1 MPVQLGLLR
10 SMKSGKKGLR
20 IQIFNKIRL
29 IWFDGCYTMK
39 TASIHNFCLWVLPTL
54 TSASLGCT

>member
-1 MPVQLGLLR
+1 
-10 SMKSGKKGLR
+10 MKSGKKGLR

-39 TASIHNFCLWVLPTL
+39 TASIHNSNLWVLPTL
-54 TSASLGCT
+54 ISASLGCT